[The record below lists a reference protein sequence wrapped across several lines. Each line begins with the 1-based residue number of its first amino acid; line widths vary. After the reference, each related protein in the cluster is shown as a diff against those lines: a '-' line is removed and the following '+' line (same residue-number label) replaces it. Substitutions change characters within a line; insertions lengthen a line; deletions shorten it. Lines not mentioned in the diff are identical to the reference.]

1 MRLDENLSV
10 TAWVVVASEQGGDPA
25 RATASNMAEWMP
37 SSERLSDAR
46 RAFRQAGF
54 TVSTPTANS
63 FSISGPVRLF
73 EHFFGGVLRADAAG
87 RPQGEL
93 PLDGLP
99 AELKAILYG
108 AGFPEP
114 PAFGPER
121 Y

>member
-1 MRLDENLSV
+1 MKLDEDLAV

-25 RATASNMAEWMP
+25 QATASNMAEWMP

-54 TVSTPTANS
+54 AVSAASANS
-63 FSISGPVRLF
+63 FSISGPVKHF
-73 EHFFGGVLRADAAG
+73 EQYFSTVLRGDSAG

-93 PLDGLP
+93 PLGKLP
-99 AELKAILYG
+99 VELRSILYG

-114 PAFGPER
+114 PAFGPGG